1 MFFNIVGSSK
11 RSSKQMVKSID
22 PRTQEGL
29 WDVPVAN
36 EIDLNDA
43 VAAARGAL
51 PSWKSVSIEERQDC
65 LLKLAEETE
74 KRKDEI
80 CYILA
85 RECGKSVWIH

>member
-1 MFFNIVGSSK
+1 MTSGTRPDTIAG
-11 RSSKQMVKSID
+11 QALIL
-22 PRTQEGL
+22 PWHRTQEGL

-74 KRKDEI
+74 KRKDEL